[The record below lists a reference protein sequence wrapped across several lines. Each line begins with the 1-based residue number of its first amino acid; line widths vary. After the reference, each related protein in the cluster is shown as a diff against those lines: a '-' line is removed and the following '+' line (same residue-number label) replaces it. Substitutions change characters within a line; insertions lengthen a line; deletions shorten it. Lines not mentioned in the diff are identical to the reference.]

1 MAYPHLPE
9 VDLHTHTLA
18 SGHAFST
25 ISEIAVA
32 AADKGLRGVGMT
44 DHGPALPGGPHS
56 YHFHALRFVPPYLLG
71 VRILRGIEAN
81 IIGPGELDL
90 PEHSLNR
97 LDLVMAGFHE
107 DCGFRGHDPAENTE
121 ALLHLMAKHRV
132 HVLTHLGNPVFPID
146 ALAVIRR
153 AAELGVA
160 IEINNA
166 SFSISRKGSADN
178 CRQIA
183 RLCAQLGT
191 PVAINSD
198 AHIAETVGVVEQ
210 ALQAA
215 EESGIRWEQIVNRT
229 LESTLVFLNLELA
242 SPA

>member
-9 VDLHTHTLA
+9 VDLHTHTVA

-25 ISEIAVA
+25 ISEIASA
-32 AADKGLRGVGMT
+32 AAAKGLRGIGCT
-44 DHGPALPGGPHS
+44 DHGPALPGGPHP
-56 YHFHALRFVPPYLLG
+56 YHFHALRFIPPLLKG
-71 VRILRGIEAN
+71 VRVLRGVEAN

-90 PEHSLNR
+90 PEHTLNR

-107 DCGFRGHDPAENTE
+107 DCGFRGHDSAENTE
-121 ALLHLMAKHRV
+121 ALMHLMAKHRV
-132 HVLTHLGNPVFPID
+132 HVLTHLGNPVFPVD
-146 ALAVIRR
+146 AAAVARR

-178 CRQIA
+178 CRQMAQYCA
-183 RLCAQLGT
+183 RFGT

-198 AHIAETVGVVEQ
+198 AHIAETVGVIGD

-215 EESGIRWEQIVNRT
+215 AESGVRWEQIVNRT
-229 LESTLVFLNLELA
+229 LESTLIFLDLD
-242 SPA
+242 PAPQP

>member
-25 ISEIAVA
+25 ISEIAA
-32 AADKGLRGVGMT
+32 AAAAKGLRGVGTT
-44 DHGPALPGGPHS
+44 DHGPALPGGPHP
-56 YHFHALRFVPPYLLG
+56 YHFHALRFIPPYLQG

-90 PEHSLNR
+90 PEHSLRR
-97 LDLVMAGFHE
+97 LDLVLAGFHE
-107 DCGFRGHDPAENTE
+107 DCGFRGHDPVENTE

-146 ALAVIRR
+146 ALAVARR

-178 CRQIA
+178 CRQMA
-183 RLCAQLGT
+183 RHCAQFGT
-191 PVAINSD
+191 PVAISSD
-198 AHIAETVGVVEQ
+198 AHIAATVGVIAD

-215 EESGIRWEQIVNRT
+215 EESGIRWEQIINRT
-229 LESTLVFLNLELA
+229 LASTLAFLDLDPLA
-242 SPA
+242 PA

>member
-1 MAYPHLPE
+1 MAYPHPPE
-9 VDLHTHTLA
+9 VDLHIHTIA

-25 ISEIAVA
+25 ISEIAIVA
-32 AADKGLRGVGMT
+32 AAKGLRGIGIT
-44 DHGPALPGGPHS
+44 DHGPALPGGPHP
-56 YHFHALRFVPPYLLG
+56 YHFHALRFIPPTLRG

-107 DCGFRGHDPAENTE
+107 DCGFRGHDLAENTE

-132 HVLTHLGNPVFPID
+132 HVLTHLGNPAFPID
-146 ALAVIRR
+146 AAVVARR
-153 AAELGVA
+153 AAEVGVA

-166 SFSISRKGSADN
+166 SFSISRKGSAGN
-178 CRQIA
+178 CRTLA
-183 RLCAQLGT
+183 RYCAEFGT
-191 PVAINSD
+191 PVAISSD

-215 EESGIRWEQIVNRT
+215 EESGVRWEQIVNRT
-229 LESTLVFLNLELA
+229 LTSTLAFLDLA
-242 SPA
+242 SES

>member
-9 VDLHTHTLA
+9 VDLHTHTIA
-18 SGHAFST
+18 SGHAYST
-25 ISEIAVA
+25 ITEIATA
-32 AADKGLRGVGMT
+32 AAAKGLRGVGMS
-44 DHGPALPGGPHS
+44 DHGPALPGGPHA
-56 YHFHALRFVPPYLLG
+56 YHFHALRFVPPFLRG
-71 VRILRGIEAN
+71 VRILRGVEAN

-90 PEHSLNR
+90 PEHTLSR

-107 DCGFRGHDPAENTE
+107 DCGFRGHDSTENTE
-121 ALLHLMAKHRV
+121 ALMHLMAKHRL

-146 ALAVIRR
+146 APAVARR

-178 CRQIA
+178 CRLMAQHCA
-183 RLCAQLGT
+183 RFGT
-191 PVAINSD
+191 PVAISSD
-198 AHIAETVGVVEQ
+198 AHIADTVGVIGD

-215 EESGIRWEQIVNRT
+215 EESGVRWEQIVNRT
-229 LESTLVFLNLELA
+229 LESTLIFLGLD
-242 SPA
+242 PAPPA

>member
-9 VDLHTHTLA
+9 VDLHTHTVA

-25 ISEIAVA
+25 ISEMAIVA
-32 AADKGLRGVGMT
+32 AAKGLRGIGMT
-44 DHGPALPGGPHS
+44 DHGPALPGGPHA
-56 YHFHALRFVPPYLLG
+56 YHFHALRFVPPTLHG

-81 IIGPGELDL
+81 IIGQGELDL
-90 PEHSLNR
+90 PEHSLKR

-107 DCGFRGHDPAENTE
+107 DCGFRGHDLSENTD
-121 ALLHLMAKHRV
+121 ALLHLMEKHRV

-146 ALAVIRR
+146 AAVVAKR

-166 SFSISRKGSADN
+166 SFSISRKGSAEN
-178 CRQIA
+178 CRMMA
-183 RLCAQLGT
+183 RHCAKFGT
-191 PVAINSD
+191 PVAISSD
-198 AHIAETVGVVEQ
+198 AHIAETVGVIEL

-215 EESGIRWEQIVNRT
+215 EESGVFWEQIVNRR
-229 LESTLVFLNLELA
+229 LESTLAFLGLA
-242 SPA
+242 TEH

>member
-9 VDLHTHTLA
+9 VDLHTHTIA

-25 ISEIAVA
+25 ISEIAIA
-32 AADKGLRGVGMT
+32 AAAKGLRGVGTT
-44 DHGPALPGGPHS
+44 DHGPALPGGPHP
-56 YHFHALRFVPPYLLG
+56 YHFHALRFIPPYLHG

-90 PEHSLNR
+90 PEHSLKR
-97 LDLVMAGFHE
+97 LELVMAGFHE
-107 DCGFRGHDPAENTE
+107 DCGFRGHDLVENTD
-121 ALLHLMAKHRV
+121 ALLNLMEKHRV

-146 ALAVIRR
+146 AVVVTRR

-178 CRQIA
+178 CRTMA
-183 RLCAQLGT
+183 RHCARFGT
-191 PVAINSD
+191 PVAVNSD
-198 AHIAETVGVVEQ
+198 AHIADTVGFVDH
-210 ALQAA
+210 ALLAA
-215 EESGIRWEQIVNRT
+215 EECGVLWEQIINRT
-229 LESTLVFLNLELA
+229 LVSTLNFLGLDADN
-242 SPA
+242 